1 MNVYALQNFIALQS
15 TLTNYLL
22 PRLGY
27 LISVLQYSGYDYDSG
42 NGIDYAHLFHMYH
55 TSGGMNI
62 DCWFLT

>member
-15 TLTNYLL
+15 TLTNYPL

-42 NGIDYAHLFHMYH
+42 NGIDYAHL
-55 TSGGMNI
+55 
-62 DCWFLT
+62 